1 MDLRPSVKGKR
12 KRKCRQYSK
21 EGSDKSKVDKHYYV
35 SVKKIRSIIIDNL
48 LIMSNIEIN
57 PGPQARVK
65 AKIID
70 IVTFNCNGMN
80 NKQKL
85 KRIIRKSNTIT
96 DKNGIV
102 MLQESHIMKDEQV
115 KFLTKSNY
123 QISSHRSNSAG
134 VITMYGASYETIYNS
149 NGLDGRQ
156 QYTIIQDGE
165 IKLLLV
171 NIYCPNDHRQSI
183 NFLEGVYSKI
193 LEITY
198 EHPDCQVILGGDF
211 NSCMTK
217 DDYLN
222 RNKSRNEDEL
232 TEMIR
237 LNNSICNLI
246 DSFLLVNTKPSFTWN
261 RGNCYSRLDYI
272 YFSSNLSNK
281 IISSDVD
288 WAFERSDHAAVRTRI
303 SMLSEIQ
310 KGPGI
315 VKVNVDILS
324 DRYKREQI
332 SKEIEIMI
340 KQIPTHWNGHMKLE
354 FLKMSI
360 RSIFS
365 NFVSIARK
373 EDKVE
378 LESLEQSLND
388 IEKLR
393 QKVVR
398 YIDNL
403 QDENVKI
410 SRLAKVEQA
419 RNTIK
424 TNLEDMRKKIAAKSD
439 FKTSAKWYEYGD
451 NQINISLARINFKL
465 NRN

>member
-57 PGPQARVK
+57 PGPQARAK

-102 MLQESHIMKDEQV
+102 MLQETHIMKDEQV

-171 NIYCPNDHRQSI
+171 NI
-183 NFLEGVYSKI
+183 
-193 LEITY
+193 
-198 EHPDCQVILGGDF
+198 
-211 NSCMTK
+211 
-217 DDYLN
+217 
-222 RNKSRNEDEL
+222 
-232 TEMIR
+232 
-237 LNNSICNLI
+237 
-246 DSFLLVNTKPSFTWN
+246 
-261 RGNCYSRLDYI
+261 
-272 YFSSNLSNK
+272 
-281 IISSDVD
+281 
-288 WAFERSDHAAVRTRI
+288 
-303 SMLSEIQ
+303 
-310 KGPGI
+310 
-315 VKVNVDILS
+315 
-324 DRYKREQI
+324 
-332 SKEIEIMI
+332 
-340 KQIPTHWNGHMKLE
+340 
-354 FLKMSI
+354 
-360 RSIFS
+360 
-365 NFVSIARK
+365 
-373 EDKVE
+373 
-378 LESLEQSLND
+378 
-388 IEKLR
+388 
-393 QKVVR
+393 
-398 YIDNL
+398 
-403 QDENVKI
+403 
-410 SRLAKVEQA
+410 
-419 RNTIK
+419 
-424 TNLEDMRKKIAAKSD
+424 
-439 FKTSAKWYEYGD
+439 
-451 NQINISLARINFKL
+451 
-465 NRN
+465 